1 MWEGIPMNLKHSEK
15 ILGIK
20 KTIDMLL
27 EEHDK
32 AMDNSD
38 WELAINISYLIEE
51 QLEQLDDNVINVN
64 FT

>member
-1 MWEGIPMNLKHSEK
+1 MNLKHSEK
-15 ILGIK
+15 ISGIK

-32 AMDNSD
+32 AMAVSD

-51 QLEQLDDNVINVN
+51 QLEQLDDNVIQIN
-64 FT
+64 FV